1 MCDIEYI
8 VCVCDKLIVF
18 LEYATCIL
26 INKFSF
32 FNEIIVESFNYIVA
46 VLLMELYW
54 SRETTLVRHIRLL
67 MLYSNIYRLTT
78 PFFDSEDTDVKK
90 RSGIQRYTRL
100 HLHNVFITYII

>member
-1 MCDIEYI
+1 M
-8 VCVCDKLIVF
+8 CVCDKLIVF

-54 SRETTLVRHIRLL
+54 ICWSRETTLVHHIQVL
-67 MLYSNIYRLTT
+67 MLHSNIYGLTT

-90 RSGIQRYTRL
+90 RSRIQRYTRL
-100 HLHNVFITYII
+100 HLHNVFISYII